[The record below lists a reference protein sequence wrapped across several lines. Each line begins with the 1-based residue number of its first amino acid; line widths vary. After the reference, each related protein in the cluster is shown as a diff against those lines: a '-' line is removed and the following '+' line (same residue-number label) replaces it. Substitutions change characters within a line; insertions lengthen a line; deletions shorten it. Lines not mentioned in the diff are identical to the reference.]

1 MDLQGVVS
9 AVPHTENE
17 LFLAKL
23 EADIAEQMCDAMYK
37 LSLHWKET
45 YQEILD
51 NHDFNHHSGDY
62 LRKMMYDILYETYI
76 ESLQDS
82 KEKREKYKK
91 MCAENEMYE
100 EQVKNKSEISAKI

>member
-1 MDLQGVVS
+1 
-9 AVPHTENE
+9 
-17 LFLAKL
+17 
-23 EADIAEQMCDAMYK
+23 
-37 LSLHWKET
+37 
-45 YQEILD
+45 
-51 NHDFNHHSGDY
+51 HDFNHHSGDY
-62 LRKMMYDILYETYI
+62 IEYLCVKCMYAALYETYI